1 MARQPSASNAVVSSI
16 ESAAALFG
24 VRSYRMNS
32 RTIIVPGVGGRERP
46 MFMGQW
52 RDRYGTQHN
61 KGMGDLLLTPR
72 ITITVNV
79 EIPGGAV
86 IPVIVNPVV
95 ALWCECKAGTGRL
108 SIDQELF
115 REDVLDA
122 GAFYLLAHDGPDV
135 VIEWFQEMGVRR

>member
-16 ESAAALFG
+16 ESAAALYG

-32 RTIIVPGVGGRERP
+32 RTIVVPGVAGRERP

-52 RDRYGTQHN
+52 RDRYGVQHN
-61 KGMGDLLLTPR
+61 KGIGDILLTPR
-72 ITITVNV
+72 IGIAGRIDKAGHVV
-79 EIPGGAV
+79 GA
-86 IPVIVNPVV
+86 PSALCV

-108 SIDQELF
+108 SPDQQLF

-122 GAFYLLAHDGPDV
+122 GAYYLLAHDGPDA
-135 VIEWFQEMGVRR
+135 VIAWFEEMGVRR